1 MMFRFIVIIAQ
12 VLFAVLV
19 FQDAQDRK
27 MNYWLWA
34 ILVFI
39 MPVVGI
45 ILYFALRKPKYKSNQ
60 RDINRFDS

>member
-1 MMFRFIVIIAQ
+1 MVRFVLIIAQ

-39 MPVVGI
+39 MPVLGI
-45 ILYFALRKPKYKSNQ
+45 ILYFAMRKPKYKSGKQ
-60 RDINRFDS
+60 DINRFK

>member
-1 MMFRFIVIIAQ
+1 MVRFVLIIAQ

-39 MPVVGI
+39 MPVLGI
-45 ILYFALRKPKYKSNQ
+45 ILYFAMRKPKYKQ
-60 RDINRFDS
+60 GGRDINRFK